1 MIFRIFTIGPLSLL
15 LWLAP
20 IRLPAQQSAFKH
32 YTVKDGISQS
42 EIKCIYQDSEGFL
55 WFGTQNGLNKFNGYT
70 FEKYFYNPS
79 DPHSISSNWIFGITE
94 DSDGNLW
101 IATKDGVN
109 KFNKTSGQFTRIE
122 HLLTESPVEDHFVY
136 GIASDET
143 NIYMNAP
150 PVLAIYNFKSR
161 ALTNHVNTFAYE
173 GILDDFGY
181 PVLKSKEGLIWI
193 GSRQGLGCFDPEQE
207 QFTLYTHS
215 NNPHSIISN
224 HITALVED
232 PNGNI
237 LIGTA
242 SGVDIFECASRRIRR
257 LANSK
262 TPNTPLSHD
271 FVRSITTDHDGYIW
285 IGTDQGGL
293 NKIFPG
299 NSDQR
304 PTIQYFSY
312 SGTNGTISHD
322 IVYSLYQDQS
332 KNLWIGTIAGLDKL
346 DLKEQKFRHYK
357 ETDNPASI
365 DLLDNVIG
373 AIFKNDDGKIL
384 IGTWNKGLN
393 IYDRKKNQVTHYS
406 SSQKGRYHLPD
417 NNIHVIF
424 RDKKTRIWLGT
435 RNGIYLYNTYNESFT
450 TFKDYFKINQTNY
463 FEGNRVYCML
473 EDSFGKIWIGT
484 ANGIFIFNPESRQT
498 TIIQSSSDDSLQ
510 ICSNLVYSLIEDTD
524 RHIWIATSGGLN
536 QYNPFENKMYQHQRR
551 PGSENTLYDNYAISL
566 CEDSLKNIWI
576 GTSSGVCRFNKT
588 DSVFSYYNI
597 DDGLPSN
604 IIYDILEDN
613 NHNLWFTTGN
623 GLAMYDLS
631 KEVIKSFTR
640 EEGVQGMEF
649 NIKAA
654 FKGDD
659 GELFLGGM
667 DGFISFFPDSLG
679 NNRYIP
685 PVKITSFEK
694 ENNGK
699 RSKINTYPGTIKL
712 SHRDYSFTIDFS
724 ALDYSA
730 PSKNLYAYQ
739 LWPVSEKWIDL
750 GSQHFVHFTNLPSG
764 KYIFRVKGSNNDG
777 VWNETATSLAIHIS
791 PPWWKSIYAFVAY
804 ILITIIAII
813 FFITF
818 RERNLLKEKRVLEAK
833 IQERTQEIV
842 QQKNKLDEMN
852 STKDKFF
859 SILAHDL
866 KGPFSSLY
874 SLSETLDSN
883 YQQLDEDDRQ
893 NGISKIRKVGEA
905 IFKLLENLLTWSRL
919 QQGRVEFTPVK
930 FNLSDLIQTNINL
943 NKIIAAEKGITLV
956 ANTPKKLMAFG
967 DMEMIN
973 TVLRNLLNNAIKFS
987 PQGKTI
993 KVAVKKQDEHFE
1005 VLVKDQG
1012 VGISEENKNRLFRID
1027 VKYKTLGTA
1036 GETGTG
1042 LGLVL
1047 CHEFVEKNDGKIWCE
1062 SRENAGTTF
1071 HFTLPAFKNSLEPS
1085 QS

>member
-1 MIFRIFTIGPLSLL
+1 MTFRIFTIGFLSLL

-20 IRLPAQQSAFKH
+20 FRLGAQLSAFKH
-32 YTVKDGISQS
+32 YSVKDGISQS
-42 EIKCIYQDSEGFL
+42 EIKCIFQDSEGFL
-55 WFGTQNGLNKFNGYT
+55 WLGTQNGLNKFNGYT
-70 FEKYFYNPS
+70 FDKYFYNPS
-79 DPHSISSNWIFGITE
+79 DSNSISNNWIFGITE
-94 DSDGNLW
+94 DGEGNLW
-101 IATKDGVN
+101 IATKEGVN
-109 KFNKTSGQFTRIE
+109 KFEKTSGQFTRIN
-122 HLLTESPVEDHFVY
+122 HLLSESPVEDNFVY
-136 GIASDET
+136 GITSDET

-150 PVLAIYNFKSR
+150 PVLAIYNYKTGE
-161 ALTNHVNTFAYE
+161 LTNHLNSFSYE

-181 PVLKSKEGLIWI
+181 PVIKSKNGLIWT
-193 GSRQGLGCFDPEQE
+193 GSRQGLGCFDPEKD
-207 QFTLYTHS
+207 QFTLYTQS
-215 NNPHSIISN
+215 NNPRSIISN
-224 HITALVED
+224 HITALFED
-232 PNGNI
+232 QNGDI

-242 SGVDIFECASRRIRR
+242 NGADIFDSASRRIRR
-257 LANSK
+257 LVNSK
-262 TPNTPLSHD
+262 TPGAPLSHD
-271 FVRSITTDHDGYIW
+271 FVRSITTDHAGFIW
-285 IGTDQGGL
+285 IGTDEGGL
-293 NKIFPG
+293 NKVFPG
-299 NSDQR
+299 NPHQR
-304 PTIQYFSY
+304 PTIQHFRY
-312 SGTNGTISHD
+312 SGTSGTISHD
-322 IVYSLYQDQS
+322 IVYSLYEDRS
-332 KNLWIGTIAGLDKL
+332 NNLWIGTIAGLDKL
-346 DLKEQKFRHYK
+346 DLKEQKFKHYK
-357 ETDNPASI
+357 KTDNEASI

-373 AIFKNDDGKIL
+373 AIYKNKDDKL
-384 IGTWNKGLN
+384 WIGTWNKGLN
-393 IYDRKKNQVTHYS
+393 IYDRKKNRVTHYS
-406 SSQKGRYHLPD
+406 SSQKGIYYLPD

-424 RDKKTRIWLGT
+424 RDKKDRIWLGT
-435 RNGIYLYNTYNESFT
+435 RNGIYLYHPLTKSFI
-450 TFKDYFKINQTNY
+450 TFSEHFNIDPTDY

-484 ANGIFIFNPESRQT
+484 ANGIFIFNPQSLQT
-498 TIIQSSSDDSLQ
+498 TIIQSALDDSLQ
-510 ICSNLVYSLIEDTD
+510 ICSNLVYSLIEDKD
-524 RHIWIATSGGLN
+524 HHIWIATSGGLN
-536 QYNPFENKMYQHQRR
+536 QYNPFENKMYQHQRQ

-566 CEDSLKNIWI
+566 CEDIRQNIWI
-576 GTSSGVCRFNKT
+576 GTSSGVCRFNKP

-623 GLAMYDLS
+623 GLAQYDLLNDQ
-631 KEVIKSFTR
+631 IKSFTR

-667 DGFISFFPDSLG
+667 DGFISFFPDSLS

-712 SHRDYSFTIDFS
+712 SHHDYSFTIEFS
-724 ALDYSA
+724 ALDYSD
-730 PSKNLYAYQ
+730 PSKNLYTYQ
-739 LWPVSEKWIDL
+739 LWPVSDQWININN
-750 GSQHFVHFTNLPSG
+750 QHFVHFTNLPSG
-764 KYIFRVKGSNNDG
+764 KYIFRVKGSNSDG
-777 VWNETATSLAIHIS
+777 VWNKSATSLAIHIS
-791 PPWWKSIYAFVAY
+791 PPWWKSFYAFLLYVIITMVT
-804 ILITIIAII
+804 IL
-813 FFITF
+813 FFIKN
-818 RERNLLKEKRVLEAK
+818 REQNLLNEKKILEAK
-833 IQERTQEIV
+833 IQERTQEILK
-842 QQKNKLDEMN
+842 QKNMLDVMN

-874 SLSETLDSN
+874 SLSETLDTN
-883 YQQLDEDDRQ
+883 YRHLDEDDRQ
-893 NGISKIRKVGEA
+893 NGIKKIRKVGEA

-919 QQGRVEFTPVK
+919 QQGRLEFTPVK

-943 NKIIAAEKGITLV
+943 NKIIAAEKEITLT

-973 TVLRNLLNNAIKFS
+973 TVLRNLINNAIKFS

-993 KVAVKKQDEHFE
+993 KVAVKKQNEHFE
-1005 VLVKDQG
+1005 ISVKDQG
-1012 VGISEENKNRLFRID
+1012 VGISAENRQRLFRID

-1047 CHEFVEKNDGKIWCE
+1047 CHEFVEKNGGTIWCE

-1071 HFTLPAFKNSLEPS
+1071 HFTLPMFKEVLKN
-1085 QS
+1085 Q